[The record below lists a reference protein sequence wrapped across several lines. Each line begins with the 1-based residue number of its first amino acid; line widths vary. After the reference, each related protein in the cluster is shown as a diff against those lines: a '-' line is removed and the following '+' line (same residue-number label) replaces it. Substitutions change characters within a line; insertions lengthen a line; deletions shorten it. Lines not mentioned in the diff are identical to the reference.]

1 MPAKPPNQ
9 VVSLL
14 DDEIDVHP
22 EGCVCRDCEHAYW
35 AEVEAHEAYI
45 AGIEVA

>member
-1 MPAKPPNQ
+1 MTTA
-9 VVSLL
+9 VTTRIVEL
-14 DDEIDVHP
+14 DVHP
-22 EGCVCRDCEHAYW
+22 EGCMCRDCEHAYW